1 MSITNLDTLLEDVV
15 RVFVEKSKYGV
26 CLVASALLRHH
37 VNRAGMIIEGYLIF
51 DQMKCYVRHYW
62 FRINGKDYDVGS
74 IINTSLNI
82 YVPSSRLSEVP
93 PSNYTYASML
103 DENELMELEKG
114 YMLYLTNPKRFWKS
128 SPMNWLKR
136 LVRDQIR

>member
-1 MSITNLDTLLEDVV
+1 MDLDTLLEDVV
-15 RVFVEKSKYGV
+15 RVFVEKGKYGV
-26 CLVASALLRHH
+26 CLVASALLHH
-37 VNRAGMIIEGYLIF
+37 RANRAGKIIEGYLIF

-82 YVPSSRLSEVP
+82 YDSFSRLSEVTP
-93 PSNYTYASML
+93 PNYTYASML

-114 YMLYLTNPKRFWKS
+114 YMLYLTNSKKFWKS
-128 SPMNWLKR
+128 SPMGWLKR
-136 LVRDQIR
+136 LVRN